1 MLSEITAAMT
11 AIKGTI
17 GLAKAINDAKTDAEV
32 KAATL
37 ELVDKL
43 MTLQMDCLSLVE
55 VIQLRDEK
63 ITLLSAKIAEFEDFK
78 TQTEGCVLEELDSGS
93 FVYSRIESVDG
104 GEKSVKLC
112 PHCFS
117 KNIKS
122 ILHGIPVDKHDL
134 FHKARCLNC
143 KNDLLM
149 NKNPSYEK
157 ISMKKVGSMLNGYN

>member
-1 MLSEITAAMT
+1 MT

-37 ELVDKL
+37 ELVDRL
-43 MTLQMDCLSLVE
+43 MTLQLDCLSLVE

-78 TQTEGCVLEELDSGS
+78 TQTEGYVLEALDSGS
-93 FVYSRIESVDG
+93 FVYSKIELVG
-104 GEKSVKLC
+104 GSEKSVKLC

-122 ILHGIPVDKHDL
+122 ILHGIPVGSSVV
-134 FHKARCLNC
+134 FHKTRCLNC
-143 KNDLLM
+143 ENEFLM
-149 NKNPSYEK
+149 NKNPQYEETS
-157 ISMKKVGSMLNGYN
+157 IKKVGSLLSGY